1 MYSGLGRRKE
11 PHAERKYQA
20 IQAIEKDH
28 GPRSGLTAAMRLGNR
43 EYGRTDMPRVLENRP
58 DFSEACRFQQHTS
71 R

>member
-1 MYSGLGRRKE
+1 MAHAVASQPWHPLV
-11 PHAERKYQA
+11 AERERLAVQFA
-20 IQAIEKDH
+20 EIC
-28 GPRSGLTAAMRLGNR
+28 GLTAAMRLGNR